1 MKGKTL
7 RSSRSHIFF
16 KIAVLKILA
25 ILSRKYLC
33 WSLFL
38 IKLKTWRLAFLLKKR
53 LQYRCFAVNIVKF
66 LRLDFFFV
74 EHLTVHYTF
83 PKFYVMIKFFGHLRA
98 QNWHFSYFFCHSLDF
113 LSGPWLF
120 RTCFHTEIF
129 SKCNFCMHY
138 NVGSSSI
145 LIESLKFR
153 NNSRTAVTS
162 PSNLLWKLWIWVF
175 WVLCFVII
183 SL

>member
-1 MKGKTL
+1 MLEPLFNKAEDLKAC
-7 RSSRSHIFF
+7 IFIKKETPIQVFCCEYCEIF
-16 KIAVLKILA
+16 KI
-25 ILSRKYLC
+25 R
-33 WSLFL
+33 
-38 IKLKTWRLAFLLKKR
+38 
-53 LQYRCFAVNIVKF
+53 
-66 LRLDFFFV
+66 FFFV
-74 EHLTVHYTF
+74 EHITVHYTF
-83 PKFYVMIKFFGHLRA
+83 PKFYVMIKFFGHLRV

-113 LSGPWLF
+113 LNGPWLF
-120 RTCFHTEIF
+120 CTSFHTEIF

-138 NVGSSSI
+138 NVGSSTI

-153 NNSRTAVTS
+153 NNYRTAVTS